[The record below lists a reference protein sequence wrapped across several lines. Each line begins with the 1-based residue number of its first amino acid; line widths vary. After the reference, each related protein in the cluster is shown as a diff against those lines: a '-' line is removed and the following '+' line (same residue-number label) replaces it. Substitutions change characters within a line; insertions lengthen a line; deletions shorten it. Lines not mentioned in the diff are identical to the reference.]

1 MSLAYITIDLPA
13 LRHNFQRVKMLT
25 ANRFVLA
32 MLKANAYG
40 HSIEHIA
47 KALPQADAFGVAS
60 LAEGI
65 QIRNAGIKQPVV
77 LMQGIIDEEELDL
90 ALQYRF
96 DLVIHQAIQIE
107 LLKRR
112 FTETP
117 LAVWLKINTG
127 MNRLGFEPSEAE
139 LRYQELLHCPAVK
152 KPIGL
157 MTHLAQA
164 DNLDSPSTP
173 DQLQLFQRT
182 TQNLRG
188 PRSIANSAGILGWP
202 DTHAD
207 WVRPGVILYGVS
219 PFAGSCGTTYD
230 LWPVMTLSTHLIAIQ
245 AVRKGERIGYG
256 GTWTAPTDMLIGVA
270 GLGYADGYPQFAKS
284 GTPVSVQGTLCPL
297 VGRVSM
303 DMITIDLRDHPN
315 PKIGTPVTLWGNKL
329 PIEIV
334 ARYCDT
340 SPYELLCRVT
350 TRARLKTIS
359 FADNTIFNRFSEDSG
374 VGRN

>member
-1 MSLAYITIDLPA
+1 MSLAYITIDMPA
-13 LRHNFQRVKMLT
+13 LRHNFQRVKTLT
-25 ANRFVLA
+25 SGRFVLA

-60 LAEGI
+60 LAEGM
-65 QIRNAGIKQPVV
+65 QIRASGVKQPVV
-77 LMQGIIDEEELDL
+77 LMQGIIDNDELDQ
-90 ALQYRF
+90 AILQNF
-96 DLVIHQAIQIE
+96 DLVIHQAFQIE
-107 LLKRR
+107 MLKRR
-112 FTETP
+112 QEKETVS
-117 LAVWLKINTG
+117 VWLKINTG
-127 MNRLGFEPSEAE
+127 MNRLGFEPQEALHRYEE
-139 LRYQELLHCPAVK
+139 LRSCTAIK

-164 DNLDSPSTP
+164 DNLNSPVTSN
-173 DQLQLFQRT
+173 QVKLFQSISK
-182 TQNLRG
+182 NLPG
-188 PRSIANSAGILGWP
+188 PRSIANSAGILGWME
-202 DTHAD
+202 THAD
-207 WVRPGVILYGVS
+207 WVRPGVLLYGVS
-219 PFAGSCGTTYD
+219 PFAGTSGINYD

-245 AVRKGERIGYG
+245 PVRKGEQVGYG

-303 DMITIDLRDHPN
+303 DMITVDLRDHPH
-315 PKIGTPVTLWGNKL
+315 PHIGASVTLWGNKL

-334 ARYCDT
+334 SQYCDT

-359 FADNTIFNRFSEDSG
+359 FADNAFS
-374 VGRN
+374 